1 MQKIETAYLFDLY
14 DTYLKKSIDRL
25 KLNSMQLARVVK
37 ECSDDKLNVFFKN
50 VRKKNSYLK
59 FSIKK
64 ESQFLS
70 FFRLCNSAIFIYL
83 KRNSNTV

>member
-37 ECSDDKLNVFFKN
+37 ECSDDKLHVFFKN
-50 VRKKNSYLK
+50 VRKKNSYVK
-59 FSIKK
+59 FSI
-64 ESQFLS
+64 
-70 FFRLCNSAIFIYL
+70 N
-83 KRNSNTV
+83 